1 MASTQ
6 TKLQGHSSS
15 IQHRTSIPIH
25 WHQHGIH
32 TRIEYIP
39 NAINPVRIQ
48 SRSLDSITGITECFN
63 VKLHLQQ
70 QRCGRDQSKQ
80 CDWQQISGVR
90 CVQIASS
97 QVFTTHHQLHQN
109 AILLRLRSTR
119 GYLNGKEDLLGYKNW
134 IWHHHD
140 SNRMIASKRVRMRH
154 HETEIKDVP
163 IDVQQLIRVFD
174 PKSEE
179 EDANNIN
186 TLWLARYGFG
196 VLSGVYWWY
205 NVVYNEDAENDG
217 DVNNDSV
224 EILHNMKRPAYNIFL
239 NDIVDSLKREVLVK
253 LCHSVGMNGNVLLS
267 IRSYLSA
274 MEEEL
279 ESLKPWHLKT
289 EQFEHNKSNPSTPT
303 PKLQPMSSM
312 GHPDL
317 GPIIEEQEDDM
328 IALALNGVVPNDDD
342 TKELRLDDGWDDDD
356 DLIGAI
362 DIGDNDD
369 DEDVDFAEI
378 DPSKLKKMQRTQQL
392 VDELKQWNEYMEL
405 FGVSCYY
412 HSLWVLLQHDDCIE
426 NEGMMFRQ
434 HSKHMWK
441 CIQLLFDQLTTLPA
455 GIEFGEF
462 ILRFNESELLNSTQF
477 HEQGLW
483 TLVQSLTAQLKG
495 ISDRA
500 LHQKLWKFIVHLIN
514 SADLATRFQCIV
526 STALQCPIPVVQS
539 LMFTEL
545 KNQIFNNWN
554 PNAGREEEQILNP
567 FCSRQVVM
575 VAVQRLGKELQNMSL
590 QTINSELDSL
600 NACLNLCRFLLMKD
614 VKTNY
619 TQIYDEDCPL
629 RVVIRSLFEQMTQIH
644 CSNKNKEKTD
654 ELQRFQR
661 QMMKNQFAVSLDLV
675 KRIQEMY
682 NK

>member
-317 GPIIEEQEDDM
+317 LHPPK
-328 IALALNGVVPNDDD
+328 LNY
-342 TKELRLDDGWDDDD
+342 
-356 DLIGAI
+356 
-362 DIGDNDD
+362 D
-369 DEDVDFAEI
+369 DESSHQQAMPSEHPPTFRSHHIIHWHPESYPSHEVHDRS
-378 DPSKLKKMQRTQQL
+378 DPQ
-392 VDELKQWNEYMEL
+392 
-405 FGVSCYY
+405 
-412 HSLWVLLQHDDCIE
+412 
-426 NEGMMFRQ
+426 
-434 HSKHMWK
+434 
-441 CIQLLFDQLTTLPA
+441 TT
-455 GIEFGEF
+455 
-462 ILRFNESELLNSTQF
+462 
-477 HEQGLW
+477 
-483 TLVQSLTAQLKG
+483 
-495 ISDRA
+495 
-500 LHQKLWKFIVHLIN
+500 
-514 SADLATRFQCIV
+514 
-526 STALQCPIPVVQS
+526 
-539 LMFTEL
+539 
-545 KNQIFNNWN
+545 
-554 PNAGREEEQILNP
+554 
-567 FCSRQVVM
+567 
-575 VAVQRLGKELQNMSL
+575 
-590 QTINSELDSL
+590 
-600 NACLNLCRFLLMKD
+600 
-614 VKTNY
+614 
-619 TQIYDEDCPL
+619 
-629 RVVIRSLFEQMTQIH
+629 
-644 CSNKNKEKTD
+644 
-654 ELQRFQR
+654 
-661 QMMKNQFAVSLDLV
+661 
-675 KRIQEMY
+675 
-682 NK
+682 